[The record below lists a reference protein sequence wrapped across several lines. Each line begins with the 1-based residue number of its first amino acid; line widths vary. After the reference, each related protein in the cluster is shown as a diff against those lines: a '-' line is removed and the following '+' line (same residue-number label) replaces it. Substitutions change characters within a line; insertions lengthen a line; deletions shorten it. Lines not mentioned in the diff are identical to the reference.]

1 MHIIVIDDEKILSA
15 GIEKKLLQAEYEVS
29 VLNSYTEYLQ
39 STIQNPDLYLVD
51 VSLGD
56 GSGFDIVASLRGNLK
71 TKDIPIL
78 LMSWHDD
85 IGTKVEWLDI
95 WADDYIVKPFNPKEL
110 LARVRSHLRRK
121 DIPVNKNVLKYWDY
135 RYDLNKKEISYK
147 ETIIPLTKKER
158 QILEIFISQ
167 KNIFITKDSIV
178 EKLWEKDDDGTA
190 YNTVNV
196 TLCNLRKKLWNDFK
210 LETRVWEWYILQE

>member
-78 LMSWHDD
+78 LMS
-85 IGTKVEWLDI
+85 
-95 WADDYIVKPFNPKEL
+95 
-110 LARVRSHLRRK
+110 
-121 DIPVNKNVLKYWDY
+121 
-135 RYDLNKKEISYK
+135 
-147 ETIIPLTKKER
+147 
-158 QILEIFISQ
+158 
-167 KNIFITKDSIV
+167 
-178 EKLWEKDDDGTA
+178 
-190 YNTVNV
+190 
-196 TLCNLRKKLWNDFK
+196 
-210 LETRVWEWYILQE
+210 